1 MARKL
6 AHTEMMSDS
15 LTNWNDIKQRIAGRA
30 QLVVVSK
37 TFGAVEIQPVL
48 EGGQRL
54 FGENRVQEAQG
65 KWPELR
71 RHYPDLELHLIGPL
85 QSNKAADAVALFDVI
100 QTVDRPKIAQ
110 ALAAEMKKHN
120 KALPCFVQVNI
131 GREQQKAGIM
141 PEALDDF
148 LKLVQAEYGLDIV
161 GLMCIPPVDQNPQPY
176 FKQMAQMAAQ
186 NNLKQ
191 ISMGMSSDF
200 EIAITEGATHVR
212 VGSAIFGGR
221 PQITK

>member
-6 AHTEMMSDS
+6 AHTEMMSDT
-15 LTNWNDIKQRIAGRA
+15 LTNWKDIKQQIAGRA
-30 QLVVVSK
+30 QLVAVSK
-37 TFGAVEIQPVL
+37 TFGAAEIQPVL
-48 EGGQRL
+48 EAGQRL

-65 KWPELR
+65 KWPVFR
-71 RHYPDLELHLIGPL
+71 RLYSDIELHLIGPL
-85 QSNKAADAVALFDVI
+85 QSNKAGDAVTLFDVI

-110 ALAAEMKKHN
+110 ALATEMKKQN

-131 GREQQKAGIM
+131 GHEPQKAGVM

-148 LKLVQAEYGLDIV
+148 LKLVQGEYGLDIV

-176 FKQMAQMAAQ
+176 FMELALMAASHG
-186 NNLKQ
+186 LKQ
-191 ISMGMSSDF
+191 LSMGMSSDF
-200 EIAITEGATHVR
+200 ELAIAEGATHVR